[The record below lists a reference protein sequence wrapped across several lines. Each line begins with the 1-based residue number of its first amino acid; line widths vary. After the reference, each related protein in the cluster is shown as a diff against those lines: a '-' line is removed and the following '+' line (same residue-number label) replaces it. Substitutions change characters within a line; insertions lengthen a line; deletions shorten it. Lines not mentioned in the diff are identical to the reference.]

1 MSETALRTDA
11 DFEAFYERHWKYV
24 YRLCYTYMRSEAD
37 AEDCTEDVFVKV
49 LTGAPE
55 FQDETHERK
64 WLTITA
70 INLCKDRLKSYGRR
84 NVDSLDDENA
94 PEIAAANAEAEPE
107 EALALESEYAEVRQ
121 AVMDLPPK
129 LKDVIWLYYFDGYST
144 DEIAAMLER
153 PPSTV
158 RNQMRDARN
167 LLRDRLKTDFGS
179 EIT

>member
-1 MSETALRTDA
+1 MSKAASRTDA

-24 YRLCYTYMRSEAD
+24 YRLCYTYMQSEAD

-49 LTGAPE
+49 LTGDFSFA
-55 FQDETHERK
+55 DETHERK
-64 WLTITA
+64 WLTVTA

-84 NVDSLDDENA
+84 NVDSLDVEDA
-94 PEIAAANAEAEPE
+94 PEIAAPVQEDY
-107 EALALESEYAEVRQ
+107 SYVRE
-121 AVMDLPPK
+121 AVMALPPK

-144 DEIAAMLER
+144 DEIAAMLGR

-167 LLRDRLKTDFGS
+167 LLRETLGETFLL
-179 EIT
+179 